1 MNNGACESCGI
12 LVVDDDLGLARTL
25 GDFLR
30 DEGYC
35 VGIATSAE
43 EALQV
48 HDSGR
53 YCIAL
58 VDLIIPPSDG
68 LELMERLHARNRDL
82 AVLVMTGYGTID
94 TAVDAVKRGAE
105 DYITK
110 PFERQAVRAKIA
122 RLMELFELRSRVAQ
136 LEVGLRTSCPPFES
150 LVFVSASMQRVVET
164 ARHAAMSDAAVLLI
178 GETGTGKEMLARAIH
193 GASGRVHA
201 PFVPVNCG
209 ALPREL
215 VESELFGVR
224 RGAYTGAYADA
235 PGVFAAASG
244 GTVFLDEIG
253 EMPKE
258 AQVKLLRILQEGEL
272 RPVGSARP
280 TRVNVRT
287 VAATN
292 RPLAELRSTCL
303 REDLYYRI
311 ATLTIEIP
319 PLRARLEDV
328 IALAQHILR
337 RLENRYNR
345 ALELTRPALD
355 LLLGYRFP
363 GNVREL
369 ENILEN
375 VVATSSADPCVITDR
390 DLRPLLAHGDESG
403 NGEPLAASVQ
413 SLDELE
419 RTAIENALRVCKG
432 NRTRAASLLG
442 ISRDTLHR
450 KLREYAGQN

>member
-201 PFVPVNCG
+201 PFVPVNWWRASCL
-209 ALPREL
+209 ASVAAPIPAPMPMRPACSLP
-215 VESELFGVR
+215 
-224 RGAYTGAYADA
+224 
-235 PGVFAAASG
+235 PAAAPSSS
-244 GTVFLDEIG
+244 T
-253 EMPKE
+253 
-258 AQVKLLRILQEGEL
+258 R
-272 RPVGSARP
+272 SARCP
-280 TRVNVRT
+280 
-287 VAATN
+287 
-292 RPLAELRSTCL
+292 
-303 REDLYYRI
+303 
-311 ATLTIEIP
+311 
-319 PLRARLEDV
+319 
-328 IALAQHILR
+328 R
-337 RLENRYNR
+337 RRR
-345 ALELTRPALD
+345 
-355 LLLGYRFP
+355 
-363 GNVREL
+363 
-369 ENILEN
+369 
-375 VVATSSADPCVITDR
+375 
-390 DLRPLLAHGDESG
+390 
-403 NGEPLAASVQ
+403 
-413 SLDELE
+413 
-419 RTAIENALRVCKG
+419 
-432 NRTRAASLLG
+432 
-442 ISRDTLHR
+442 
-450 KLREYAGQN
+450 